1 MMLVFSFVH
10 PSQPP
15 RTLGPLTSMCL
26 TCEGMRE
33 ESAGLLRAPYRNHQ
47 WEVDGLS
54 YFRLDCTAA
63 VNVRFE
69 RTGDRS
75 TSYGPYARFSMV
87 NGLAYGDD
95 KVIAFMD
102 YKKNEWLYYDTGYH
116 WPQMI
121 VSDMEAKDE

>member
-1 MMLVFSFVH
+1 
-10 PSQPP
+10 
-15 RTLGPLTSMCL
+15 
-26 TCEGMRE
+26 MRE

-47 WEVDGLS
+47 WEVDGVR

-63 VNVRFE
+63 VTVCFE
-69 RTGDRS
+69 RAGDRS

-95 KVIAFMD
+95 QVIAFMD

-121 VSDMEAKDE
+121 VTHVEAKDG